1 MFAYFTWESNFHASI
16 KDKVKKSLQRKG
28 MESDQDHRKESDLDY
43 RMRVLEQVGKELNLM
58 GKLKK
63 DVLMEVDFFAKMIFT
78 INQSWR
84 ESKNGNSHWEIVQS
98 RLPKRISDEWKSHIN
113 MDMHTQMFLHIL
125 SHFNTENIVN
135 LI

>member
-1 MFAYFTWESNFHASI
+1 
-16 KDKVKKSLQRKG
+16 

-78 INQSWR
+78 INQSWKLQ
-84 ESKNGNSHWEIVQS
+84 ETAFW
-98 RLPKRISDEWKSHIN
+98 
-113 MDMHTQMFLHIL
+113 
-125 SHFNTENIVN
+125 NTHQNNNQNACTSLASFFFAYKI
-135 LI
+135 

>member
-1 MFAYFTWESNFHASI
+1 
-16 KDKVKKSLQRKG
+16 